1 MTTALIQKNHEAAE
15 LDVARIREDFPILV
29 RQIHGK
35 PLVYLDNAA
44 TTQKPNAVIDRIT
57 RYYTHENSNVHRGV
71 HHLSEVATAAYEG
84 ARGTVKRFINAGSE
98 KEIVFVRG
106 TTEGINLVA
115 SSFGRTNVNAGDEI
129 LISAIE
135 HHSNI
140 VPWQMLC
147 QERGA
152 TLRIIPVND
161 AGELLMDELRAML
174 NERTR
179 LLAVGH
185 ASNALGTIN
194 PIREI
199 IELAHANGTTVLI
212 DGAQGVPHLE
222 VDVQDLDCDFYAFSS
237 HKVYGPT
244 GIGVLYG
251 KEALL
256 EAMPPYQGGGDMILS
271 VSFDKTTYN
280 ALPYKF
286 EAGTPDIAG
295 VVGLAAALD
304 YVSALGLPGIA
315 AHEHDLLLYAT
326 EQLEEID
333 GLRIIGT
340 ARHKASVISF
350 VLEGVHPHDIGT
362 ILDQEGIAIRTGHH
376 CAQPVMMRFNVP
388 ATGRASFGL
397 YNTRDEVDALVRG
410 LEKVIEVFR

>member
-1 MTTALIQKNHEAAE
+1 
-15 LDVARIREDFPILV
+15 
-29 RQIHGK
+29 
-35 PLVYLDNAA
+35 
-44 TTQKPNAVIDRIT
+44 
-57 RYYTHENSNVHRGV
+57 
-71 HHLSEVATAAYEG
+71 
-84 ARGTVKRFINAGSE
+84 
-98 KEIVFVRG
+98 
-106 TTEGINLVA
+106 
-115 SSFGRTNVNAGDEI
+115 
-129 LISAIE
+129 
-135 HHSNI
+135 
-140 VPWQMLC
+140 
-147 QERGA
+147 
-152 TLRIIPVND
+152 
-161 AGELLMDELRAML
+161 
-174 NERTR
+174 
-179 LLAVGH
+179 
-185 ASNALGTIN
+185 
-194 PIREI
+194 
-199 IELAHANGTTVLI
+199 
-212 DGAQGVPHLE
+212 
-222 VDVQDLDCDFYAFSS
+222 
-237 HKVYGPT
+237 
-244 GIGVLYG
+244 
-251 KEALL
+251 
-256 EAMPPYQGGGDMILS
+256 MPPYQGGGDMILS